1 MWRFTGDL
9 PTASRPDG
17 REPHKFRDIL
27 INWGSIRTADGSAII
42 KLGNTTVISGVTFDA
57 DEIELKDGRTFEQ
70 AKEDA
75 LSNPDSLVEISV
87 KYQPHCSFS
96 FKMQGNEVDAK
107 ESLVITRHFKQ
118 ILKNAKLFD
127 LDQLIKQAADGK
139 RAIINRMCIEILVEN
154 YDGNAFDA
162 CNLALLASL
171 LDCTLDDEHLKLD
184 NYPVSTT
191 FCFRTGG
198 EERAN
203 RRELKDRP
211 KDQSNGEAA
220 SAGKEVLLHDP
231 NLDDEKLSAGLFNI
245 VVNADTN
252 QLVLLNKTGGE
263 GISID
268 GLRDCIRIATKRA
281 VTIKKHLKSKQTKL

>member
-42 KLGNTTVISGVTFDA
+42 KLGNTTVIGGVTFDA
-57 DEIELKDGRTFEQ
+57 DEIELKDDRTFEQ
-70 AKEDA
+70 VKEEA
-75 LSNPDSLVEISV
+75 LANADSLVEISV

-96 FKMQGNEVDAK
+96 FKMQGNEADAK
-107 ESLVITRHFKQ
+107 ESLMITRHFKQ

-127 LDQLIKQAADGK
+127 PVQLIKQSADGK
-139 RAIINRMCIEILVEN
+139 WTIINRMCIEILVEN

-171 LDCTLDDEHLKLD
+171 LDCTLDGKHLKLD

-191 FCFRTGG
+191 FAFRTGG
-198 EERAN
+198 GEEQTN
-203 RRELKDRP
+203 RKESKDRP
-211 KDQSNGEAA
+211 KDQSNGETT
-220 SAGKEVLLHDP
+220 GREMLYHDP

-252 QLVLLNKTGGE
+252 QLILLNKTGGE
-263 GISID
+263 GVSID
-268 GLRDCIRIATKRA
+268 GLRECIRIATKRA

>member
-27 INWGSIRTADGSAII
+27 INWGSIKTADGSAIV
-42 KLGNTTVISGVTFDA
+42 KLGNTTVISGVTFEP
-57 DEIELKDGRTFEQ
+57 DEVELNDDRTFEQ

-75 LSNPDSLVEISV
+75 LSCPDRLVEISV

-96 FKMQGNEVDAK
+96 FKMQGNEADAK
-107 ESLVITRHFKQ
+107 ESLMITRHFEH
-118 ILKNAKLFD
+118 IVKNAD
-127 LDQLIKQAADGK
+127 LLDLGQLIRQTEDGQ
-139 RAIINRMCIEILVEN
+139 RAIVNRMCIEILVEN

-171 LDCTLDDEHLKLD
+171 LDCTLDDKHLKLD

-191 FCFRTGG
+191 FSFRTND
-198 EERAN
+198 EERVSSKA
-203 RRELKDRP
+203 ELKEKLKGKR
-211 KDQSNGEAA
+211 KDEAV
-220 SAGKEVLLHDP
+220 SGEVLYHDP

-263 GISID
+263 GVSIE
-268 GLRDCIRIATKRA
+268 GLRTAIRIATQRA